1 MRVLIVDDDPVTR
14 TVLESRL
21 VKWGYE
27 VSAAADGEPAWV
39 MVGEIGEP
47 LLIIVDWMMPG
58 LTGPQFCQRVYNR
71 TDAGRFYMILFTS
84 RTSMDDQTIGIVA
97 GADAFLP
104 KSLDFARL
112 RHQLETGAGIL
123 EHRAQEAAAAGAD
136 REKQRRAGRDERSA

>member
-14 TVLESRL
+14 VVMESRL

-39 MVGEIGEP
+39 MVGEITEP
-47 LLIIVDWMMPG
+47 LLVIVDWMMPG

-71 TDAGRFYMILFTS
+71 TDAGRFYLILFTS

-97 GADAFLP
+97 GADAFLA
-104 KSLDFARL
+104 KSLDFAQL
-112 RHQLETGAGIL
+112 RHQLETGAGVL
-123 EHRAQEAAAAGAD
+123 ERRTQAEAEAEAE
-136 REKQRRAGRDERSA
+136 RRKRRRAS